1 VSGADPLSA
10 LLAIEEAAFAA
21 TTPSELGFIMVN
33 QTRDLLAYDQA
44 ALHLTGKG
52 VRALSGVSSLEA
64 RGPYVLWLQAVFRG
78 KEDKDEIPEREA
90 RDWAAWLPEHALW
103 LPLVDGAGRRLGTL
117 LLVRADPWDD
127 ASSLLG
133 GRLALAYGVAL
144 RALGRSGSS
153 RGLALPLARPRWIW
167 ALPLVLAGVMLV
179 PTRLSVLAPA
189 EVVARNAAVV
199 RAPLEG
205 VIETISARPNQPV
218 TKGEPL
224 FEFDG
229 TTTRGR
235 MEVAARAL
243 ESALAELDQ
252 VTQEAFID
260 PEAKARLAVIKARV
274 EERRAELAQS
284 REILARALVVAPRDG
299 VTVMDDPSEWEGRP
313 VTVGEKVMAIADPTQ
328 VEVEAWLSPA
338 DAIVLENG
346 APVTLFLNSD
356 PLNPI
361 TARLSYVAYEATE
374 SPDGILAH
382 RVRATIDDPDV
393 TPESAPRLGL
403 RGTARLDG
411 DRVPLAYW
419 LFRRPLG
426 VVRQWLGW

>member
-1 VSGADPLSA
+1 
-10 LLAIEEAAFAA
+10 
-21 TTPSELGFIMVN
+21 
-33 QTRDLLAYDQA
+33 
-44 ALHLTGKG
+44 
-52 VRALSGVSSLEA
+52 
-64 RGPYVLWLQAVFRG
+64 
-78 KEDKDEIPEREA
+78 
-90 RDWAAWLPEHALW
+90 
-103 LPLVDGAGRRLGTL
+103 
-117 LLVRADPWDD
+117 
-127 ASSLLG
+127 
-133 GRLALAYGVAL
+133 
-144 RALGRSGSS
+144 
-153 RGLALPLARPRWIW
+153 
-167 ALPLVLAGVMLV
+167 
-179 PTRLSVLAPA
+179 
-189 EVVARNAAVV
+189 
-199 RAPLEG
+199 
-205 VIETISARPNQPV
+205 
-218 TKGEPL
+218 
-224 FEFDG
+224 
-229 TTTRGR
+229 
-235 MEVAARAL
+235 
-243 ESALAELDQ
+243 
-252 VTQEAFID
+252 
-260 PEAKARLAVIKARV
+260 
-274 EERRAELAQS
+274 
-284 REILARALVVAPRDG
+284 
-299 VTVMDDPSEWEGRP
+299 